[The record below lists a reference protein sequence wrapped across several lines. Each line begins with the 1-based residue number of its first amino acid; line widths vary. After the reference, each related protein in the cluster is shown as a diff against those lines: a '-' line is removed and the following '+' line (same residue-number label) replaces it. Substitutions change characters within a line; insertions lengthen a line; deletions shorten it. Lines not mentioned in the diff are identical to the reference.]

1 MTNERVIRGAT
12 VLVTGAAKGMGE
24 LYVRRAAAFG
34 AARIALWDVDLAAAS
49 IIAKEL
55 EALGV
60 TARAYGINIGD
71 LEQVREGM
79 RQVAAD
85 LGDVD
90 VLINNAG
97 VVRGVPFWEHD
108 QEADITRTIEINT
121 LGPMWLTREI
131 LPAMI
136 ADTSREKRI
145 LNIASAAATLAN
157 PNMSVYASSK
167 WALFGWS
174 ESLRL
179 ELERMGYS
187 HVKVTTFCPSYIST
201 GMFDG
206 ARGPLLTP
214 IMRPKTAV
222 IAAWNGMIRGIP
234 VVMKPWTVKFGMML
248 RGILPTRAWDAVAN
262 RVFHVYSSMDD
273 FRGRTGARR
282 S

>member
-206 ARGPLLTP
+206 ARDPLLTP